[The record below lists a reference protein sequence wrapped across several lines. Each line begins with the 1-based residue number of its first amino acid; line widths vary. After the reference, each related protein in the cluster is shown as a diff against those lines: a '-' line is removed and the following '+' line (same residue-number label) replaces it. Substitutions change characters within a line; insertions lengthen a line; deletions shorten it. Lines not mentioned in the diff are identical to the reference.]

1 MGLGHDTHK
10 IIVKLLSHH
19 LIAGHF
25 WKNPLGL
32 SVYFEEL
39 KAQYPLDQSSFMD
52 VCESLASASTSS
64 CSKLIS
70 TLSSL
75 PSFTD
80 KLQNLPENALKAR
93 PEGGYDLTQVHYPY
107 AGTHTVCVQA
117 RTKGKYSWF
126 TKKTYFITILS
137 TFKTK
142 PNLQVYA

>member
-1 MGLGHDTHK
+1 MGANVLQVLHEMLQTDFNAHPLVSDILHSLAYGVMSALVQAFDPKSMGLGHDTHK

-19 LIAGHF
+19 LIARHF

-64 CSKLIS
+64 CSTLIS

-75 PSFTD
+75 PSFH
-80 KLQNLPENALKAR
+80 R
-93 PEGGYDLTQVHYPY
+93 QV
-107 AGTHTVCVQA
+107 A
-117 RTKGKYSWF
+117 KS
-126 TKKTYFITILS
+126 S
-137 TFKTK
+137 
-142 PNLQVYA
+142 

>member
-1 MGLGHDTHK
+1 MGLGLDTHK

-39 KAQYPLDQSSFMD
+39 KAQYPLDQSLFMD

-93 PEGGYDLTQVHYPY
+93 P
-107 AGTHTVCVQA
+107 GT
-117 RTKGKYSWF
+117 R
-126 TKKTYFITILS
+126 
-137 TFKTK
+137 
-142 PNLQVYA
+142 